1 MLKKLIKDESGLS
14 TIEILVGMI
23 VLVLLAIIS
32 FAALRGGVQSASTGL
47 GDHVGNM
54 VANSKG
60 SGVPNASDDTNATLE
75 WGTTTP

>member
-32 FAALRGGVQSASTGL
+32 FAALRGGVQNASSSL
-47 GDHVGNM
+47 GSKVSDM
-54 VANSKG
+54 VDSSEA
-60 SGVPNASDDTNATLE
+60 SGVRDADDAKLE
-75 WGTTTP
+75 WGKTD